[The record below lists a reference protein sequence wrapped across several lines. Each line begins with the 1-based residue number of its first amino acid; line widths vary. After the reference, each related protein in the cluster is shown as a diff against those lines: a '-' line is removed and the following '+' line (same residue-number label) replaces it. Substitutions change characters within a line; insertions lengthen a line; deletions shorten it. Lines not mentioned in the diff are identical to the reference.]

1 MTKPEIEGAIMA
13 YLQEN
18 PPTPQG
24 ASSQQI
30 AAGIGAAVAT
40 VNRYLNKLLAQQHI
54 VRTGQG
60 KATRYRP
67 QLASPSATAN
77 VKPALPNI
85 TYPVPVAPL
94 YMVNQ
99 TPATY
104 AVAPRWSES
113 VLALKEHLNLALGQ
127 RQPVTYQRQ
136 WVDQYQPNL
145 DFLLPTD
152 LAQALYREGRM
163 PGQLPVSTYARKVL
177 EQLLIDLS
185 WTSSRLEGNRYSL
198 LDTRELFS
206 IGLAEN
212 RLDPDAIMLLNH
224 KEAIEFLVETVPT
237 HGLSSMVVRN
247 VHAMLMNNLLPD
259 IAALGAIRHKLV
271 HISESVYLPSQ
282 NPHLLQEMLEQ
293 IVAKAQAVK
302 NPIEAAFFL
311 WINLAYLQPFEDGN
325 KRTSRVSANIP
336 LLLYNCAPLS
346 FLDIDLHDY
355 AQAMLGVYELH
366 DLSMA
371 QELFAFT
378 YRRSIA
384 KYSVIIESMGAPD
397 PLRSR
402 YRQQLAEAVRQI
414 VAGQQTL
421 LSAADEQ
428 NLPEAERPTFA
439 NLLQQDLRHLDLYNC
454 SRYRLSFEQTEH
466 WIGCG
471 RPS

>member
-1 MTKPEIEGAIMA
+1 MAKPEIEGVIMA
-13 YLQEN
+13 YLN
-18 PPTPQG
+18 GPQAG
-24 ASSQQI
+24 PQAGPNGVGSQQI

-40 VNRYLNKLLAQQHI
+40 VNRYLNKLLAQQRI

-60 KATRYRP
+60 KATRYLVQVAP
-67 QLASPSATAN
+67 AGLTTASPPYPLPAT
-77 VKPALPNI
+77 PRY
-85 TYPVPVAPL
+85 T
-94 YMVNQ
+94 VNQ
-99 TPATY
+99 TPTPY
-104 AVAPRWSES
+104 VVAPHWSDT
-113 VLALKEHLNLALGQ
+113 VLALKAHLNLALGQ

-136 WVDQYQPNL
+136 WVDQYRPNL
-145 DFLLPTD
+145 DSLLPAD
-152 LAQALYREGRM
+152 LADALYREGRM

-206 IGLAEN
+206 LGASEN

-237 HGLSSMVVRN
+237 HGLSSLVVRN
-247 VHAMLMNNLLPD
+247 VHAMLMNNLLPE
-259 IAALGAIRHKLV
+259 IEALGTIRHKLV
-271 HISESVYLPSQ
+271 QISESVYLPSQ

-302 NPIEAAFFL
+302 NPLEAAFFL
-311 WINLAYLQPFEDGN
+311 WIHLAYLQPFEDGN

-346 FLDIDLHDY
+346 FLDINPHDY

-384 KYSVIIESMGAPD
+384 KYSVILESMGAPD
-397 PLRSR
+397 PLRAR
-402 YRQQLAEAVRQI
+402 YRQQISDAVRQI

-421 LSAADEQ
+421 SSALAEL
-428 NLPEAERPTFA
+428 NLPETEQATVA
-439 NLLQQDLRHLDLYNC
+439 ALIQQDLRHLDLYNC
-454 SRYRLSFEQTEH
+454 SRYRLTFEQTEQ
-466 WIGCG
+466 WIKRG
-471 RPS
+471 RPA